1 MNEIVSNTRLNNPF
15 LQCNAAM
22 VLAKPLS
29 SKPRDVATRLVEC
42 LGSKLGGV
50 CETPEI
56 AGPGFINLKLRD
68 DFVTDKLRT
77 MVADKNRLGIQR

>member
-1 MNEIVSNTRLNNPF
+1 MCDTRTDNPS

-22 VLAKPLS
+22 VLAKPLT
-29 SKPRDVATRLVEC
+29 SKPRDVATKLVEC
-42 LGSKLGGV
+42 LGSRLGGV
-50 CETPEI
+50 CEPPEI

-68 DFVTDKLRT
+68 DFVAVRLRA